1 MKDDRKLEIKSR
13 MAEYLRSIGED
24 VSKPFHCVAHLDNN
38 PSMSFY
44 AKTNRVKCFA
54 CGWSGDIFDLIGEQY
69 GLKDH
74 KEIFRKAENIF
85 GGLEMPLEA
94 PKHTKQYQSTQSTP
108 KPLKDY
114 TAYFKRVQPQLR
126 QTDYLLK
133 RGISYETAE
142 RHAVGFDPKFKFTMN
157 GAQIPS
163 IILFTGQHSFTA
175 RSTLPDSKDGERVKK
190 VGSSPLYLG
199 GMLSKADRPL
209 IITEG
214 EIDALSVIEV
224 GGSAM
229 ALGSTSNAPLFLKR
243 VSEERPRVTLILAL
257 DNDKEG
263 QAATE
268 RIAREL
274 TNMNVDFKV
283 CNISGDYNDPSE
295 ALQFNRD
302 VFTKTV
308 KGIY

>member
-1 MKDDRKLEIKSR
+1 LE
-13 MAEYLRSIGED
+13 
-24 VSKPFHCVAHLDNN
+24 
-38 PSMSFY
+38 
-44 AKTNRVKCFA
+44 
-54 CGWSGDIFDLIGEQY
+54 Y

-85 GGLEMPLEA
+85 GGLELPLEA
-94 PKHTKQYQSTQSTP
+94 PKHTKQYQSAQSTQ

-142 RHAVGFDPKFKFTMN
+142 RHAVGFDPNFTFREN
-157 GAQIPS
+157 GTRIPS
-163 IILFTGQHSFTA
+163 IILFTGRNTYTA
-175 RSTLPDSKDGERVKK
+175 RSTLPDSKDGERIKK
-190 VGSSPLYLG
+190 VGRPSPLYLG

-229 ALGSTSNAPLFLKR
+229 ALGSTNNVPLFLKR
-243 VSEERPRVTLILAL
+243 VSKERPRVTLILSL
-257 DNDKEG
+257 DNDKAG

-268 RIAREL
+268 SIAKGL
-274 TNMNVDFKV
+274 TSMNVDFKV